1 MSNVKAELL
10 YTKEHDWIK
19 VEGNIA
25 TIGITDFAQNAL
37 GDIVFCEVP
46 EVGTTLSKGDTF
58 GVVESIKSVTDLHAP
73 VSGEVIESN
82 SALADS
88 PEAVNQN
95 PYGSWFM
102 KVKLS
107 DAGELDDLMNATDY
121 QAECGSH

>member
-46 EVGTTLSKGDTF
+46 EVGTTLNKGDTF

-121 QAECGSH
+121 QAECDSH